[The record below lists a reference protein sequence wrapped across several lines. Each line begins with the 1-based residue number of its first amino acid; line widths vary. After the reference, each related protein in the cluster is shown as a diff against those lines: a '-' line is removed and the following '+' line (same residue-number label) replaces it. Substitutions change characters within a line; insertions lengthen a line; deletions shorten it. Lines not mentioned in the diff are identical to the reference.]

1 MILQMDKQA
10 EEILLEILDVFIKT
24 KGMAGMGVVTTLM
37 SNAKVIPQDIIDKA
51 KAENEAKMKAQS
63 ITPVIP
69 EMKIVTK
76 DDIHKPAPKDA
87 LLENDLSED
96 LKEKE

>member
-63 ITPVIP
+63 IAPVIP

-76 DDIHKPAPKDA
+76 DG
-87 LLENDLSED
+87 DLGPEMDLDETTKD